1 MPITVYN
8 RPAPQFPRMIVDA
21 EGGALLPTVVPDFR
35 RLHVSTILVSL
46 DYAKRFLPESVVKE
60 RAFKLWELDWRIVE
74 GIPAHVALA
83 LDSKDRVV
91 ALVTNLK

>member
-35 RLHVSTILVSL
+35 RLHVVAILISL
-46 DYAKRFLPESVVKE
+46 EYAKKFLPVSILNE

-74 GIPAHVALA
+74 GIPSHIALA